1 MKDNISLRDMIYL
14 GLAILTFFVFGWWG
28 ESVIPE
34 DKPMETVSTVLV
46 EPTATVTLIPDPTK
60 PPYLRDDVPLS
71 EDLQKVLY
79 ETCEESGIDYVV
91 GLALIEVESN
101 FKSDA
106 ISPCGSY
113 GLCQLNPK
121 YFPFDLSDEDNI
133 KAGIGYL
140 GELLDKHGDLEAA
153 LTAYNV
159 GHDSGSRVYANKVL
173 DTAKK
178 WEVTP

>member
-1 MKDNISLRDMIYL
+1 MKNYIPRRDMIYL

-28 ESVIPE
+28 ESIIPE
-34 DKPMETVSTVLV
+34 DKPMETVSAVLV
-46 EPTATVTLIPDPTK
+46 EPTATVTPTPEQIK

-71 EDLQKVLY
+71 ADLQKVLY
-79 ETCEESGIDYVV
+79 ETCEESGIDYAV

-101 FKSDA
+101 FQSDA
-106 ISPCGSY
+106 VSPCGSY
-113 GLCQLNPK
+113 GLSQLNPR
-121 YFPFDLSDEDNI
+121 YFPADLSDEDNI
-133 KAGIGYL
+133 KACIWYL

-159 GHDSGSRVYANKVL
+159 GHDNGSRVYANKVL

-178 WEVTP
+178 WEVTL